1 MKLIKRS
8 RYYNKFE
15 PFILFIKVDESCNL
29 RCEFCYQKAKKP
41 FRLDTEEKF
50 KRCFQNLDAGI
61 DKFLKYTQTPDYE
74 YSQLCICFFG
84 GEPTLN
90 TEAIN
95 KICDHI
101 LNNYSS
107 IYL

>member
-15 PFILFIKVDESCNL
+15 PFVLFIKVDESCNL

-61 DKFLKYTQTPDYE
+61 DKFLKYTHAGWTPSYRRHP
-74 YSQLCICFFG
+74 QLSNPC
-84 GEPTLN
+84 L
-90 TEAIN
+90 
-95 KICDHI
+95 
-101 LNNYSS
+101 
-107 IYL
+107 